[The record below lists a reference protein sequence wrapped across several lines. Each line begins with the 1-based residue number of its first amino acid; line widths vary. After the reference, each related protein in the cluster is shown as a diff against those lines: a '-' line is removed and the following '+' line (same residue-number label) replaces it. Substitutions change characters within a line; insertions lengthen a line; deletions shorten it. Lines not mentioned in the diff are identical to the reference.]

1 MSSMKN
7 RRISMASIKTNL
19 NGLEIMLFF
28 WNSVKSKE
36 KVNESFLN
44 DICSMREFSFIYNED
59 FTSESLRRALSALN
73 NKEPFS
79 GNKTERK
86 FYSNNLMTLEYID
99 EVQPTIDAIK
109 KLNLDK
115 LAEKAK
121 EDIEIII
128 IPGISGSV
136 EKRDNILLVDFFKV
150 KYAENGLT
158 MSGESL
164 EDVLKNY
171 I

>member
-1 MSSMKN
+1 
-7 RRISMASIKTNL
+7 MANIKTNL
-19 NGLEIMLFF
+19 NGLEVMLFF
-28 WNSVKSKE
+28 WNSVMSKE
-36 KVNESFLN
+36 KVNEGFLN
-44 DICSMREFSFIYNED
+44 DLCSMREFSYIYNED
-59 FTSESLRRALSALN
+59 FNNESLRRILSALN

-86 FYSNNLMTLEYID
+86 YYSNNLMILEYID

-115 LAEKAK
+115 LAEETK
-121 EDIEIII
+121 DDVEIII

-136 EKRDNILLVDFFKV
+136 EKHEDILLVDFFKL
-150 KYAENGLT
+150 KNTENGLT
-158 MSGESL
+158 ISGESF
-164 EDVLKNY
+164 EDVLKKQ